1 MLSRV
6 IRFGLAPAA
15 FLLMSVAASA
25 QVKVAII
32 DMREAVNGTA
42 EVKKAVAA
50 LETRLKPKQAE
61 AEKLNKDLVDIKNKL
76 DSLAGK
82 LTPQGEAD
90 LQTQGQRKQRELQRL
105 QEDVNAELEREQN
118 DVGSRALTR
127 MRDVVKKLAEEKGFD
142 VVMDVNNTIYSK
154 PALTITKDAIAAY
167 DKAFAPK

>member
-6 IRFGLAPAA
+6 FRLALVPALFITA
-15 FLLMSVAASA
+15 VASA

-61 AEKLNKDLVDIKNKL
+61 AEKLQKELADLQSKL
-76 DSLAGK
+76 QSLQGK
-82 LTPQGEAD
+82 LTPQGEGE
-90 LQTQGQRKQRELQRL
+90 LTSQGQRKQRELQRL

-118 DVGSRALTR
+118 DVGTRALTR
-127 MRDVVKKLAEEKGFD
+127 MRDVVKKLAEEKQLD
-142 VVMDVNNTIYSK
+142 VVVDVSNTIYFK
-154 PALTITKDAIAAY
+154 PALSVTKDAIVAY
-167 DKAFAPK
+167 DKAYPAK